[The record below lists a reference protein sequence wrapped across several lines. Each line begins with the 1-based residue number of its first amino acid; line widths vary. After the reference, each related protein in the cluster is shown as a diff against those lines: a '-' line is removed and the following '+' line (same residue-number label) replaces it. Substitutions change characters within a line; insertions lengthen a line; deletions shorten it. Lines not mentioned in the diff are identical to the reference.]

1 MRISDWSSD
10 VCSSDLQRH
19 IGQADAGVDRE
30 IIDALFGLLDE
41 GVAEDFPRPVFRDA
55 ADFLE
60 CLIDRDGAD
69 RHRAVADDPFA
80 GVVDVAAGG
89 RSEEH
94 TSEIQSLMR
103 NSSAVFCLYKKNIR
117 LCTH

>member
-1 MRISDWSSD
+1 MLREPPRSRRTDTLFPYTKDFRSDEARHA
-10 VCSSDLQRH
+10 LGGQRN

-41 GVAEDFPRPVFRDA
+41 GVAEDFPRQVFRDA

-69 RHRAVADDPFA
+69 RHRAVAED
-80 GVVDVAAGG
+80 
-89 RSEEH
+89 RKS
-94 TSEIQSLMR
+94 TRL
-103 NSSAVFCLYKKNIR
+103 NSS
-117 LCTH
+117 H